1 LHPQWTALC
10 EIAVNNAVKS
20 VVIVGVGLIGG
31 SFAMAIRKAGFA
43 GKITGVSSAP
53 ALAEALGRNIIDAS
67 ATLEEALPDADLI
80 YLAQPIGRILHS
92 LAQVDRY
99 AKPGALITDAG
110 STKQAIVTE
119 ARRSVKRARFLGGHP
134 MAGKEARGA
143 AAADADL
150 FRNKPYV
157 LTPSNPSEIDDAF
170 LELLHSI
177 GARAV
182 IMGAA
187 EHDRLVAASS
197 HLPQL
202 ASTALA
208 STLHAEYP
216 DSAQVAGP
224 GLLDSTRLALSSY
237 DLWRDI
243 VSTNTVAIEEAL
255 SAYIQKL
262 EHIRENLRTRQ
273 LQQEFTD
280 GAAFARML
288 RD

>member
-1 LHPQWTALC
+1 VNGV
-10 EIAVNNAVKS
+10 VNN

-31 SFAMAIRKAGFA
+31 SFAMAIRKAGFT
-43 GKITGVSSAP
+43 GKITGVSSTATI
-53 ALAEALGRNIIDAS
+53 AESMSLGIIDAS
-67 ATLEEALPDADLI
+67 ASLEEALPHADLI

-92 LAQVDRY
+92 LAQVDSY
-99 AKPGALITDAG
+99 AKPGSLITDAG

-119 ARRSVKRARFLGGHP
+119 ARRSVRRARFLGGHP
-134 MAGKEARGA
+134 MAGKETRGA

-150 FRNKPYV
+150 FQNRPYV
-157 LTPSNPSEIDDAF
+157 LTPSDPAEIDAAF
-170 LELLHSI
+170 LAMLHSI
-177 GARAV
+177 GAHPV

-208 STLHAEYP
+208 STLYSEYAGA
-216 DSAQVAGP
+216 AQVAGP

-280 GAAFARML
+280 GAAFARKL
-288 RD
+288 RQELA

>member
-1 LHPQWTALC
+1 VNGV
-10 EIAVNNAVKS
+10 VNN

-31 SFAMAIRKAGFA
+31 SFAMAIRKAGFT
-43 GKITGVSSAP
+43 GKITGVSSTATI
-53 ALAEALGRNIIDAS
+53 AESMSLGIIDAS
-67 ATLEEALPDADLI
+67 ASLEEALPHADLI

-92 LAQVDRY
+92 LAQVDSY
-99 AKPGALITDAG
+99 AKPGSLITDAG

-119 ARRSVKRARFLGGHP
+119 ARRSVRRARFLGGHP
-134 MAGKEARGA
+134 MAGKETRGA

-150 FRNKPYV
+150 FQNRPYV
-157 LTPSNPSEIDDAF
+157 LTPSDPAEIDAAF
-170 LELLHSI
+170 LAMLHSI
-177 GARAV
+177 GAHPV

-208 STLHAEYP
+208 STLYSQYAGA
-216 DSAQVAGP
+216 AQVAGP

-280 GAAFARML
+280 GAAFARKL
-288 RD
+288 RQELA

>member
-1 LHPQWTALC
+1 MNGV
-10 EIAVNNAVKS
+10 VNN

-31 SFAMAIRKAGFA
+31 SFAMAIRKAGFT
-43 GKITGVSSAP
+43 GKITGVSSTATI
-53 ALAEALGRNIIDAS
+53 AESMSLGIIDAS
-67 ATLEEALPDADLI
+67 ASLEEALPHADLI

-92 LAQVDRY
+92 LAQVDSY
-99 AKPGALITDAG
+99 AKPGSLITDAG

-119 ARRSVKRARFLGGHP
+119 ARRSVHRARFLGGHP
-134 MAGKEARGA
+134 MAGKETRGA

-150 FRNKPYV
+150 FQNRPYV
-157 LTPSNPSEIDDAF
+157 LTPSDPAEIDAAF
-170 LELLHSI
+170 LAMLHSI
-177 GARAV
+177 GAHPV

-208 STLHAEYP
+208 STLYSEYAGA
-216 DSAQVAGP
+216 AQVAGP

-280 GAAFARML
+280 GAAFARKL
-288 RD
+288 RQELA

>member
-1 LHPQWTALC
+1 MNGV
-10 EIAVNNAVKS
+10 VNN

-31 SFAMAIRKAGFA
+31 SFAMAIRKAGFT
-43 GKITGVSSAP
+43 GKITGVSSTATI
-53 ALAEALGRNIIDAS
+53 AESMSLGIIDAS
-67 ATLEEALPDADLI
+67 ASLEEALPHADLI

-92 LAQVDRY
+92 LAQVDSY
-99 AKPGALITDAG
+99 AKPGSLITDAG

-119 ARRSVKRARFLGGHP
+119 ARRSVRRARFLGGHP
-134 MAGKEARGA
+134 MAGKETRGA

-150 FRNKPYV
+150 FQNRPYV
-157 LTPSNPSEIDDAF
+157 LTPSDPAEIDAAF
-170 LELLHSI
+170 LAMLHSI
-177 GARAV
+177 GAHPV

-208 STLHAEYP
+208 STLYSEYAGA
-216 DSAQVAGP
+216 AQVAGP

-280 GAAFARML
+280 GAAFARKL
-288 RD
+288 RQELE

>member
-1 LHPQWTALC
+1 MNGV
-10 EIAVNNAVKS
+10 VNN

-31 SFAMAIRKAGFA
+31 SFAMAIRKAGFT
-43 GKITGVSSAP
+43 GKITGVSSTATI
-53 ALAEALGRNIIDAS
+53 AESMSLGIIDAS
-67 ATLEEALPDADLI
+67 ASLEEALPHADLI

-92 LAQVDRY
+92 LAQVDSY
-99 AKPGALITDAG
+99 AKPGSLITDAG

-119 ARRSVKRARFLGGHP
+119 ARRSVRRARFLGGHP
-134 MAGKEARGA
+134 MAGKETRGA

-150 FRNKPYV
+150 FQNRPYV
-157 LTPSNPSEIDDAF
+157 LTPSDPTEIDAAF
-170 LELLHSI
+170 LAMLHSI
-177 GARAV
+177 GAHPV

-208 STLHAEYP
+208 STLYSEYAGA
-216 DSAQVAGP
+216 AQVAGP

-280 GAAFARML
+280 GEAFARKL
-288 RD
+288 RQELA

>member
-1 LHPQWTALC
+1 M
-10 EIAVNNAVKS
+10 NN

-31 SFAMAIRKAGFA
+31 SFAMAIRKAGFT
-43 GKITGVSSAP
+43 GRITGVSSA
-53 ALAEALGRNIIDAS
+53 AAIDEAISRGIINAS
-67 ATLEEALPDADLI
+67 ASLEEALPHADLI

-92 LAQVDRY
+92 LAQVDSY

-119 ARRSVKRARFLGGHP
+119 ARRSVHRARFLGGHP
-134 MAGKEARGA
+134 MAGKETRGA

-150 FRNKPYV
+150 FWDRPYV
-157 LTPSNPSEIDDAF
+157 LTPSDPAEVDADF
-170 LELLHSI
+170 LAMLHSI
-177 GARAV
+177 GARPV

-208 STLHAEYP
+208 STLYAEYAGA
-216 DSAQVAGP
+216 AQVAGP

-280 GAAFARML
+280 GAAFARSL

>member
-1 LHPQWTALC
+1 
-10 EIAVNNAVKS
+10 VNN
-20 VVIVGVGLIGG
+20 VVIAGVGLIGG
-31 SFAMAIRKAGFA
+31 SFALAIRKAGYS
-43 GKITGVSSAP
+43 GTITGVSSA
-53 ALAEALGRNIIDAS
+53 AAIAEALDLGVIDRAS
-67 ATLEEALPDADLI
+67 TLEEAVPSADLI

-92 LAQVDRY
+92 LAQVNRY

-119 ARRSVKRARFLGGHP
+119 ARRSVHNARFLGGHP
-134 MAGKEARGA
+134 MAGKETRGA
-143 AAADADL
+143 SAADADL
-150 FRNKPYV
+150 FRDRPYV
-157 LTPSNPSEIDDAF
+157 LTPADPAEVDLEF
-170 LELLHSI
+170 LEMLRAI
-177 GARAV
+177 GARPV

-197 HLPQL
+197 HVPQL

-208 STLHAEYP
+208 ATLGAHFPEA
-216 DSAQVAGP
+216 AQVAGP
-224 GLLDSTRLALSSY
+224 GLVDATRLALSSY

-273 LQQEFTD
+273 LQDEFTE
-280 GAAFARML
+280 GARFARSL

>member
-1 LHPQWTALC
+1 MNGV
-10 EIAVNNAVKS
+10 VNN

-31 SFAMAIRKAGFA
+31 SFAMAIRKAGFT
-43 GKITGVSSAP
+43 GKITGVSSTATI
-53 ALAEALGRNIIDAS
+53 AESMSLGIIDAS
-67 ATLEEALPDADLI
+67 ASLEEALPHADLI

-92 LAQVDRY
+92 LAQVDSY
-99 AKPGALITDAG
+99 AKPGSLITDAG

-119 ARRSVKRARFLGGHP
+119 ARRSVRRARFLGGHP
-134 MAGKEARGA
+134 MAGKETRGA

-150 FRNKPYV
+150 FQNRPYV
-157 LTPSNPSEIDDAF
+157 LTPSDPAEIDAAF
-170 LELLHSI
+170 LAMLHSI
-177 GARAV
+177 GAHPV

-208 STLHAEYP
+208 STLYSQYAGA
-216 DSAQVAGP
+216 AQVAGP

-280 GAAFARML
+280 GAAFARKL
-288 RD
+288 RQELE

>member
-1 LHPQWTALC
+1 MNGV
-10 EIAVNNAVKS
+10 VNN

-31 SFAMAIRKAGFA
+31 SFAMAIRKAGFT
-43 GKITGVSSAP
+43 GKITGVSSTATI
-53 ALAEALGRNIIDAS
+53 AESMSLGIIDAS
-67 ATLEEALPDADLI
+67 ASLEEALPDADLI

-92 LAQVDRY
+92 LAQVDSY
-99 AKPGALITDAG
+99 AKPGSLITDAG

-119 ARRSVKRARFLGGHP
+119 ARRSVRRARFLGGHP
-134 MAGKEARGA
+134 MAGKETRGA

-150 FRNKPYV
+150 FRNRPYV
-157 LTPSNPSEIDDAF
+157 LTPSDPAEIDAAF
-170 LELLHSI
+170 LAMLHSI
-177 GARAV
+177 GAHPV

-208 STLHAEYP
+208 STLYSEYAGA
-216 DSAQVAGP
+216 AQVAGP

-280 GAAFARML
+280 GAAFARKL
-288 RD
+288 RQELA

>member
-1 LHPQWTALC
+1 M
-10 EIAVNNAVKS
+10 NK

-31 SFAMAIRKAGFA
+31 SFALAIRKAGFA
-43 GKITGVSSAP
+43 GSITGVSSA
-53 ALAEALGRNIIDAS
+53 AATAEAIACGAIDRA
-67 ATLEEALPDADLI
+67 APLEEAIPEADLI

-92 LAQVDRY
+92 LALVDRH
-99 AKPGALITDAG
+99 ARPGALITDAG

-119 ARRSVKRARFLGGHP
+119 AARSVHNARFLGGHP
-134 MAGKEARGA
+134 LAGKETRGA

-150 FRNKPYV
+150 FRGRPYV
-157 LTPSNPSEIDDAF
+157 LTPADPAQVDPEF
-170 LELLHSI
+170 LALLQGI
-177 GARAV
+177 GARPLM
-182 IMGAA
+182 MGAA

-208 STLHAEYP
+208 ATLGGEFPEA
-216 DSAQVAGP
+216 AQVAGP
-224 GLLDSTRLALSSY
+224 GLLDATRLALSSY

-273 LQQEFTD
+273 LRDEFSQ
-280 GAAFARML
+280 GAEFARRL

>member
-1 LHPQWTALC
+1 MNGV
-10 EIAVNNAVKS
+10 VNN

-31 SFAMAIRKAGFA
+31 SFAMAIRKAGFT
-43 GKITGVSSAP
+43 GKITGVSSTATI
-53 ALAEALGRNIIDAS
+53 AESMSLGIIDAS
-67 ATLEEALPDADLI
+67 ASLEEALPHADLI

-92 LAQVDRY
+92 LAQVDSY
-99 AKPGALITDAG
+99 AKPGSLITDAG

-119 ARRSVKRARFLGGHP
+119 ARRSVRRARFLGGHP
-134 MAGKEARGA
+134 MAGKETRGA

-150 FRNKPYV
+150 FQNRPYV
-157 LTPSNPSEIDDAF
+157 LTPSDPAEIDAAF
-170 LELLHSI
+170 LAMLHSI
-177 GARAV
+177 GAHPV

-208 STLHAEYP
+208 STLYSEYAGA
-216 DSAQVAGP
+216 AQVAGP

-262 EHIRENLRTRQ
+262 EHMRENLRTRQ

-280 GAAFARML
+280 GAAFARKL
-288 RD
+288 RQELA

>member
-1 LHPQWTALC
+1 MNGV
-10 EIAVNNAVKS
+10 VNN

-31 SFAMAIRKAGFA
+31 SFAMAIRKAGFT
-43 GKITGVSSAP
+43 GKITGVSSTATI
-53 ALAEALGRNIIDAS
+53 AESMSLGIIDAS
-67 ATLEEALPDADLI
+67 ASLEEALPDADLI

-92 LAQVDRY
+92 LAQVDSY
-99 AKPGALITDAG
+99 AKPGSLITDAG

-119 ARRSVKRARFLGGHP
+119 ARRSVRRARFLGGHP
-134 MAGKEARGA
+134 MAGKETRGA

-150 FRNKPYV
+150 FQNRPYV
-157 LTPSNPSEIDDAF
+157 LTPSDPAEIDAAF
-170 LELLHSI
+170 LAMLHSI
-177 GARAV
+177 GAHPV

-208 STLHAEYP
+208 STLYSEYAGA
-216 DSAQVAGP
+216 AQVAGP

-280 GAAFARML
+280 GAAFARKL
-288 RD
+288 RQELA

>member
-1 LHPQWTALC
+1 VNGV
-10 EIAVNNAVKS
+10 VNN

-31 SFAMAIRKAGFA
+31 SFAMAIRKAGFT
-43 GKITGVSSAP
+43 GKITGVSSTATI
-53 ALAEALGRNIIDAS
+53 AESMSLGIIDAS
-67 ATLEEALPDADLI
+67 ASLEEALPHADLI

-92 LAQVDRY
+92 LAQVDSY
-99 AKPGALITDAG
+99 AKPGSLITDAG

-119 ARRSVKRARFLGGHP
+119 ARRSVRRARFLGGHP
-134 MAGKEARGA
+134 MAGKETRGA

-150 FRNKPYV
+150 FQNRPYV
-157 LTPSNPSEIDDAF
+157 LTPSDPTEIDAAF
-170 LELLHSI
+170 LAMLHSI
-177 GARAV
+177 GAHPV

-208 STLHAEYP
+208 STLYSEYAGA
-216 DSAQVAGP
+216 AQVAGP

-280 GAAFARML
+280 GAAFARKL
-288 RD
+288 RQELA

>member
-1 LHPQWTALC
+1 MTD
-10 EIAVNNAVKS
+10 
-20 VVIVGVGLIGG
+20 VVIIGVGLIGG
-31 SFAMAIRKAGFA
+31 SFALAIRKAGFQ
-43 GKITGVSSAP
+43 GTITGVSSAGTI
-53 ALAEALGRNIIDAS
+53 AEAIQHGVIDRGAS
-67 ATLEEALPDADLI
+67 LEDAVPTADLI

-92 LAQVDRY
+92 LSQVDRH

-119 ARRSVKRARFLGGHP
+119 ARRSVHRARFLGGHP
-134 MAGKEARGA
+134 LAGKESRGA

-150 FRNKPYV
+150 FRDHPYV
-157 LTPSNPSEIDDAF
+157 LTPADPAQVDGPF
-170 LELLHSI
+170 LDMLRAI
-177 GARAV
+177 GARPV
-182 IMGAA
+182 MMGAA

-208 STLHAEYP
+208 ATLGVHFP
-216 DSAQVAGP
+216 DAAQVAGP

-273 LQQEFTD
+273 LQEEFAQ
-280 GAAFARML
+280 GAAFARRL

>member
-1 LHPQWTALC
+1 MNGV
-10 EIAVNNAVKS
+10 VNN

-31 SFAMAIRKAGFA
+31 SFAMAIRKAGFT
-43 GKITGVSSAP
+43 GKITGVSSTATI
-53 ALAEALGRNIIDAS
+53 AESMSLGIIDAS
-67 ATLEEALPDADLI
+67 ASLEEALPHADLI

-92 LAQVDRY
+92 LAQVDSY
-99 AKPGALITDAG
+99 AKPGSLITDAG

-119 ARRSVKRARFLGGHP
+119 ARRSVRRARFLGGHP
-134 MAGKEARGA
+134 MAGKETRGA

-150 FRNKPYV
+150 FQNRPYV
-157 LTPSNPSEIDDAF
+157 LTPSDPAEIDAAF
-170 LELLHSI
+170 LAMLHSI
-177 GARAV
+177 GAHPV

-208 STLHAEYP
+208 STLYSEYAGA
-216 DSAQVAGP
+216 AQVAGP

-280 GAAFARML
+280 GAAFARKL
-288 RD
+288 RQELA

>member
-1 LHPQWTALC
+1 VNGV
-10 EIAVNNAVKS
+10 VNN

-31 SFAMAIRKAGFA
+31 SFAMAIRKAGFT
-43 GKITGVSSAP
+43 GKITGVSSTATI
-53 ALAEALGRNIIDAS
+53 AESMSLGIIDAS
-67 ATLEEALPDADLI
+67 ASLEEALPDADLI

-92 LAQVDRY
+92 LAQVDSY
-99 AKPGALITDAG
+99 AKPGSLITDAG

-119 ARRSVKRARFLGGHP
+119 ARRSVRRARFLGGHP
-134 MAGKEARGA
+134 MAGKETRGA

-150 FRNKPYV
+150 FQNRPYV
-157 LTPSNPSEIDDAF
+157 LTPSDPAEIDAAF
-170 LELLHSI
+170 LAMLHSI
-177 GARAV
+177 GAHPV

-208 STLHAEYP
+208 STLYSEYAGA
-216 DSAQVAGP
+216 AQVAGP

-280 GAAFARML
+280 GAAFARKL
-288 RD
+288 RQELA